1 MDGWIDFEREIYPVM
16 KLFGKVFS
24 QTRYSVMTHEKS
36 EAEIC
41 IPLRKSFDEFI
52 LAFEIYLHEFV
63 YKETNVTNY

>member
-1 MDGWIDFEREIYPVM
+1 
-16 KLFGKVFS
+16 
-24 QTRYSVMTHEKS
+24 MTHGKS

-63 YKETNVTNY
+63 YKETNVPIIDQIRRINPKYVISFNYTLTEKL